1 MCLPRLEV
9 VAERGEEGAT
19 RRETPRNIDL
29 CRVIVREIIY
39 SYGEGHTLFVA
50 CREVDAREKVA
61 FVLEVGILPR
71 RLIQFAERDAAS
83 STEGIGSGQMTGASC
98 ISLVGE

>member
-1 MCLPRLEV
+1 MCLPSLEV

-19 RRETPRNIDL
+19 RRETPSDIDL
-29 CRVIVREIIY
+29 CRVIVREIVH
-39 SYGEGHTLFVA
+39 SYGEGYTLLVA

-71 RLIQFAERDAAS
+71 
-83 STEGIGSGQMTGASC
+83 
-98 ISLVGE
+98 